1 VDDVMKAARTYFQA
15 EALRGQVGTAGGA
28 KAGA

>member
-1 VDDVMKAARTYFQA
+1 VMKAARTHFQA
-15 EALRGQVGTAGGA
+15 EALRGQVGTSGGV